1 MKNKEQLLTQIEQL
15 PKFVLRDIYI
25 KSEEITNDGIVES
38 ENKYTK
44 ENRLIGITEKHQS
57 PIITTISKNYQLV
70 QFDAVFNPIVNYFSN
85 VDGELKYYWGSSIL
99 FLFPDGQEFKTDDNH
114 NIGLIVTNSVNKM
127 MAININFC
135 VLYNDYKV
143 MLPKD
148 ISRFRQL
155 HLGKVKEIVE
165 DYESFISLIKESWKT
180 ITNKFNRDLTDTD
193 VESIVE
199 QMKLGKKYN
208 KKIEKLYEITQG
220 LKLWDLFI
228 DMVKM
233 ISDRKYKREENKLK
247 KLKLLSEVV
256 YTQSL
261 VEAI

>member
-1 MKNKEQLLTQIEQL
+1 MKTKQQLLTEIEQL
-15 PKFVLRDIYI
+15 PKFELKDV
-25 KSEEITNDGIVES
+25 
-38 ENKYTK
+38 YTK
-44 ENRLIGITEKHQS
+44 KINEEMPTYSDKTDYIEDTRLNAVTIVNQNA
-57 PIITTISKNYQLV
+57 IITTVSKNYQLV
-70 QFDAVFNPIVNYFSN
+70 QFDTVFNPIVNYFEN
-85 VDGELKYYWGSSIL
+85 VTGELKYYWGSSIL

-114 NIGLIVTNSVNKM
+114 SIGLIVSNSVNKM

-135 VLYNDYKV
+135 VLYDDYKV

-180 ITNKFNRDLTDTD
+180 ITNKFNRDLTETD
-193 VESIVE
+193 VESILE

-208 KKIEKLYEITQG
+208 KIIRKDYEVVQN

-233 ISDRKYKREENKLK
+233 ISNRTYKREENKLK

-261 VEAI
+261 VEVI